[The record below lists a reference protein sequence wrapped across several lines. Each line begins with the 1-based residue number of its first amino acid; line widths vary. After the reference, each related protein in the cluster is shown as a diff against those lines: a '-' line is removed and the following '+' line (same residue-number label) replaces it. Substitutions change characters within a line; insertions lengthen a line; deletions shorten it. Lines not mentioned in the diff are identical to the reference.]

1 MPDFN
6 CVNGVYFFY
15 HIKKAFLCIDECLL
29 KGFWR
34 KFFQY
39 ICMKNLAPL
48 KKLYYCNLNHSVSF
62 LNEQKSNLKIMDF
75 KR

>member
-1 MPDFN
+1 MS
-6 CVNGVYFFY
+6 V
-15 HIKKAFLCIDECLL
+15 LL

-39 ICMKNLAPL
+39 ICMKNLVPL
-48 KKLYYCNLNHSVSF
+48 KKLYFCIVNHSVSF
-62 LNEQKSNLKIMDF
+62 LDGQKSNLKIMDL